1 MFYHTI
7 TTIKNKFMNYD
18 VIVIGSGPG
27 GYVAAIRASQ
37 LGFKTAIVERE
48 NLGGICLNW
57 GCIPTKALLKSAQVF
72 EYISHAQ
79 DYGVAVE
86 GSAKADFEKIIK
98 RSRGV
103 ADKMS
108 KGIQFLMRKNK
119 IEVLKGTAKLNGKK
133 EVEVVDADGKT
144 AAYHAKHVILA
155 TGARSRELPSMPIDG
170 KKIIGYREAM
180 NLPKQPKSMIVVGSG
195 AIGVEF
201 AYFYNSIGTKVT
213 IVEYMPRIV
222 PVEDEDV
229 SKELAKSFKK
239 KGIEIMTN
247 SSVTKADV
255 AGNGVKATVKTEKG
269 ESTLEA
275 DILLSAAGVSTNIEN
290 IGLETLKIANEKGKV
305 TVDPYYKTSVDGI
318 YAIGDIVPGQAL
330 AHVAMKE
337 AVICIE
343 AIAHKEGKF
352 EQQPEPLDY
361 GNVPGCTYC
370 SPEIASVGMTEKQA
384 KEAGYE
390 VKVGK
395 FPFSASGKASAA
407 GANEGFVK
415 VVFDAKYGEWLGAH
429 LIGANVT
436 EIIAEAVTARKLE
449 TTYHEQL
456 DTIFPHPT
464 MSEAMKDAI
473 EVALGEAI
481 HL

>member
-1 MFYHTI
+1 MA
-7 TTIKNKFMNYD
+7 YD
-18 VIVIGSGPG
+18 IIVVGSGPG

-79 DYGVAVE
+79 DYGVSVE
-86 GSAKADFEKIIK
+86 GAKHDFDAIIK

-108 KGIQFLMRKNK
+108 KGIQFLMKKNK
-119 IEVLKGTAKLNGKK
+119 IDVLNGFGKLNANK
-133 EVEVVDADGKT
+133 ELEVTGTDGNKT
-144 AAYHAKHVILA
+144 VHQAKHIVLA
-155 TGARSRELPSMPIDG
+155 TGARSRELPALPIDG
-170 KKIIGYREAM
+170 QKIIGYREAL

-213 IVEYMPRIV
+213 IVEFMPRIV
-222 PVEDEDV
+222 PVEDDDI
-229 SKELAKSFKK
+229 SKELEKAFKK
-239 KGIEIMTN
+239 KGIAVMTN
-247 SSVTKADV
+247 ASVEKADTSG
-255 AGNGVKATVKTEKG
+255 AGVKATVKTANG
-269 ESTLEA
+269 EVILEA
-275 DILLSAAGVSTNIEN
+275 DILLSAAGVATNIEN
-290 IGLETLKIANEKGKV
+290 LGLEALNIKTEKGKV
-305 TVDPYYKTSVDGI
+305 IVDPYYKTNVDGV

-343 AIAHKEGKF
+343 TIAHKEGKF
-352 EQQPEPLDY
+352 AHQPEVLDY
-361 GNVPGCTYC
+361 NNVPGCTYC

-390 VKVGK
+390 IKVGK

-407 GANEGFVK
+407 GATEGFVK
-415 VVFDAKYGEWLGAH
+415 VVFDAKYGEWLGTH
-429 LIGANVT
+429 MIGANVT
-436 EIIAEAVTARKLE
+436 EIIAQTVTSRKLE

-456 DTIFPHPT
+456 DVIFPHPT
-464 MSEAMKDAI
+464 MSEAVKDAI

>member
-1 MFYHTI
+1 MA
-7 TTIKNKFMNYD
+7 YD

-27 GYVAAIRASQ
+27 GYVAAIRAAQ

-48 NLGGICLNW
+48 SLGGICLNW
-57 GCIPTKALLKSAQVF
+57 GCIPTKALLKSAQVL
-72 EYISHAQ
+72 EYIGHAQ
-79 DYGVAVE
+79 DYGIVAGE
-86 GSAKADFEKIIK
+86 SKADFGAVIK

-119 IEVLKGTAKLNGKK
+119 IDVLAGMGKLNNKK
-133 EVEVVDADGKT
+133 EVEVTGADGKVT
-144 AAYHAKHVILA
+144 AYQSKHTILA
-155 TGARSRELPSMPIDG
+155 TGGRARQLPNLPIDG

-180 NLPKQPKSMIVVGSG
+180 NMPSQPKSMIIVGSG

-201 AYFYNSIGTKVT
+201 AYFYNSMGTKVT
-213 IVEYMPRIV
+213 IVEFMPRIV
-222 PVEDEDV
+222 PVEDEDI
-229 SKELAKSFKK
+229 SKELEKIYKK
-239 KGIEIMTN
+239 KGMTIMTN
-247 SSVTKADV
+247 ASVEKVDAKGD
-255 AGNGVKATVKTEKG
+255 GVVATVKTAEG
-269 ESTLEA
+269 NISLEA
-275 DILLSAAGVSTNIEN
+275 DVVLSAVGVSSNLEN
-290 IGLETLKIANEKGKV
+290 IGLEGLGIKVEKDKV
-305 TVDPYYKTSVDGI
+305 IVDKYYNTNVAGI

-337 AVICIE
+337 AVICVE
-343 AIAHKEGKF
+343 AIAQKEGKYHHV
-352 EQQPEPLDY
+352 PEPLDY

-390 VKVGK
+390 IKVGK

-407 GANEGFVK
+407 GANEGFIK
-415 VVFDAKYGEWLGAH
+415 VVFDAKYGEWLGTH
-429 LIGANVT
+429 MIGANVT
-436 EIIAEAVTARKLE
+436 EIIAQTVTARKLE
-449 TTYHEQL
+449 TTWQEQL

-464 MSEAMKDAI
+464 MSEAVKDAI

-481 HL
+481 HI